1 MAAIEKIFNKYS
13 PAVPFTYKFADETYH
28 KKFEVEM
35 LVGKLAGIFAAFA
48 ILISCIG
55 LFGLA
60 AYMAEQRNKEIGIRK
75 VLGATVAQVWL
86 LLSKEFIILVV
97 VSSVIASPIA
107 FYFLQGW
114 LQKYEYRIQMSP
126 LIFVG
131 AGTAAVFLTILTV
144 SFQSIKAGLANPAKS
159 LKAE

>member
-1 MAAIEKIFNKYS
+1 
-13 PAVPFTYKFADETYH
+13 
-28 KKFEVEM
+28 M

-48 ILISCIG
+48 ILISCID

-60 AYMAEQRNKEIGIRK
+60 AYMAEQRNKDIAIRK
-75 VLGATVAQVWL
+75 VLGATVARVWM
-86 LLSKEFIILVV
+86 LLSKEFIVLVV

-114 LQKYEYRIQMSP
+114 LQQYEYRIKMSP

-131 AGTAAVFLTILTV
+131 AGMASVFITELTV
-144 SFQSIKAGLANPAKS
+144 SFQSIKAGSANPASS